1 MKKLAALV
9 LLVIGPSMAVDAQTS
24 ATTKR
29 KSYDVLNTQESCG
42 ILVPGVPATVPTP
55 VRLCFEGLANTK
67 FDLLDG
73 VLASSNRAGAL
84 VSPKYSTLS
93 SKVNQARSLLKLGQY
108 QKSQDR
114 LLQLLALVNG
124 AVFTVNNFNYQGDL
138 VMRTNNLIFRLQELK
153 CPKGTQLVGNPPT
166 APPAGA
172 CVL

>member
-42 ILVPGVPATVPTP
+42 ILVSGVPTTVPTP
-55 VRLCFEGLANTK
+55 VRQCFEGLAITK

-73 VLASSNRAGAL
+73 VLARSKSFL

-93 SKVNQARSLLKLGQY
+93 SQVNQARSLLKLGQY

-114 LLQLLALVNG
+114 LIQLLALVNG
-124 AVFTVNNFNYQGDL
+124 AVFNLNNANYQGDL
-138 VMRTNNLIFRLQELK
+138 IMRTNNLIFRLQELK
-153 CPKGTQLVGNPPT
+153 CPKGTLPVGGT
-166 APPAGA
+166 TPPAGA